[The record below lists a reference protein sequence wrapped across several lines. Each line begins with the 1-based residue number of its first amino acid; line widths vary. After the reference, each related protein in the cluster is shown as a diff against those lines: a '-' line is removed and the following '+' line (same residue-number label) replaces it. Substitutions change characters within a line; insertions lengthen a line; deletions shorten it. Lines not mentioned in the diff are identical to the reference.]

1 MSMLFSGKFIVFA
14 LIVLTG
20 VVGALF
26 IFMGPKALQTNP
38 GVFHL
43 GIRYADEF
51 GIEFTRYPKGGP
63 GAVLEIIGSKGQ
75 IVERFDGLV
84 MGRNLIP
91 IDTNKF
97 QENTYRLKI
106 SSNDYHTQVIPAHLK
121 NKTFSP
127 TTDAT
132 ALNLGQNTSDT
143 HYDFSFRDNLLGV
156 RLYPLKYS
164 VD

>member
-1 MSMLFSGKFIVFA
+1 MSMMFSGKFVVFA
-14 LIVLTG
+14 LIILTS

-26 IFMGPKALQTNP
+26 IYMGPKALKTNP

-63 GAVLEIIGSKGQ
+63 GAVLEIINSKGQ
-75 IVERFDGLV
+75 SIERFEGLV

-91 IDTNKF
+91 IDGTKF
-97 QENTYRLKI
+97 PDKTYSLKI
-106 SSNDYHTQVIPAHLK
+106 SANDYHAQIIPAQLE

-127 TTDAT
+127 TADAAT
-132 ALNLGQNTSDT
+132 LNESLDDPNAN
-143 HYDFSFRDNLLGV
+143 YDFSFRDNLLGV
-156 RLYPLKYS
+156 RLYPE
-164 VD
+164 

>member
-1 MSMLFSGKFIVFA
+1 MMFNGKFVVFS

-20 VVGALF
+20 IVGALF
-26 IFMGPKALQTNP
+26 IYMGPKALQTNP

-63 GAVLEIIGSKGQ
+63 GATLEIISSEGELIGL
-75 IVERFDGLV
+75 FDKLV

-91 IDTNKF
+91 IDSTQYSAGN
-97 QENTYRLKI
+97 YLLRI
-106 SSNDYHTQVIPAHLK
+106 SANDYQVQIIPAQLE

-127 TTDAT
+127 TSDAT
-132 ALNLGQNTSDT
+132 TLNQKNSIKDIY
-143 HYDFSFRDNLLGV
+143 YDFSFRDNLLGV
-156 RLYPLKYS
+156 RLYPL
-164 VD
+164 